1 MIRIFPAI
9 SFDCPCGP
17 SDVIIEG
24 KTGFLVPL
32 GDVKKMSEKILELIN
47 NEELRIQMGKQAAIE
62 SSRFSTEKISEIYQ
76 ELATLEF
83 DIFLTMA
90 YGQIIPQNILSL
102 AKLGSFNIH
111 ASLLPKYRGAA
122 PIQYAI

>member
-1 MIRIFPAI
+1 MVLLESQSCGLPAI

-62 SSRFSTEKISEIYQ
+62 SSRFSTEKISEMWKI
-76 ELATLEF
+76 LLEK
-83 DIFLTMA
+83 I
-90 YGQIIPQNILSL
+90 
-102 AKLGSFNIH
+102 
-111 ASLLPKYRGAA
+111 
-122 PIQYAI
+122 